1 MVTPEQLQQALALL
15 HRFIDDAQHNAR
27 LADDMAQ
34 GDLYGALDPELRGHL
49 AIGVQHMQMAQQ
61 MLEGATNG

>member
-1 MVTPEQLQQALALL
+1 MTPEQLQQALAIL

-34 GDLYGALDPELRGHL
+34 GDLHEALDPELRGHI
-49 AIGVQHMQMAQQ
+49 AIGVQHMQMAQG
-61 MLEGATNG
+61 MLEGVGNE

>member
-15 HRFIDDAQHNAR
+15 RRFIDDSQHNAR

-34 GDLYGALDPELRGHL
+34 GDLHAALDPELRGHIAL
-49 AIGVQHMQMAQQ
+49 GVQHLQAAQG
-61 MLEGATNG
+61 MLEGVGR

>member
-1 MVTPEQLQQALALL
+1 MNDEQLQQALALL
-15 HRFIDDAQHNAR
+15 RRFIDDAQHNAR

-34 GDLYGALDPELRGHL
+34 GDLCAALDPELRGHI
-49 AIGVQHMQMAQQ
+49 AIGVQHMQMAQG